1 MTKCSMQKK
10 IESLSRKNEALI
22 TTDGK
27 PITERT
33 WDNGVI
39 DGYSYTALVFPEG
52 SIYGINDG
60 NISKLS
66 ITDPNGKL
74 VLNYDRG
81 WDIKPNAK
89 TKKIMNKILD
99 RYNPENKKS
108 PRDAFMETL
117 DSLGFKQDE
126 NFPDEPTFKTWFLP
140 YPNEF
145 GRVGVSAGNV
155 KNDYGDLDLC
165 ETCLVVEYVDGSKRM
180 HIAVCERNLAEN
192 NGLQEL
198 ITATKLYMDMAKKIA
213 NLPSD

>member
-1 MTKCSMQKK
+1 MSKCSMQKK
-10 IESLSRKNEALI
+10 IESISRKNEALI

-39 DGYSYTALVFPEG
+39 DGYIYTALVFPEN

-66 ITDPNGKL
+66 IADPNGKL

-89 TKKIMNKILD
+89 TKKIMDKILD

-108 PRDAFMETL
+108 PRDAFMEVL

-126 NFPDEPTFKTWFLP
+126 NFPDEPTSKTWFLP
-140 YPNEF
+140 YPTES
-145 GRVGVSAGNV
+145 GRIGVSAGSAKIDETNP
-155 KNDYGDLDLC
+155 DLWQVSF
-165 ETCLVVEYVDGSKRM
+165 VVEYINGSKRM
-180 HIAVCERNLAEN
+180 HIATREKNLTEN
-192 NGLQEL
+192 DGLQEL